1 MSLRKVAA
9 IAAALLTIG
18 AVNLAGAPA
27 HAGDSGPV
35 AASGSEVRQAQV
47 EARRADVARRAGV
60 SADML
65 DGPWHIV
72 NRHSGKCLAVNWASH
87 DERAWVV
94 QHTCEYSAPYNEE
107 WYFDGAH
114 IVNGH
119 TGKCMAVNW
128 ASHDERA
135 WVVQHTCES
144 SAPYNENWN
153 REHLASGYSH
163 FVNQHTGKCL
173 AVNWASHDER
183 AWAVQHTCEY
193 SAPYNEEW
201 LVTY

>member
-1 MSLRKVAA
+1 MSFRKVAA
-9 IAAALLTIG
+9 IAAAVLTISTL
-18 AVNLAGAPA
+18 NLVGAPA
-27 HAGDSGPV
+27 YAGDS
-35 AASGSEVRQAQV
+35 AQV
-47 EARRADVARRAGV
+47 STERSDLRPTRAQIEARRAEVAERAGL
-60 SADML
+60 SAAML

-72 NRHSGKCLAVNWASH
+72 NRNSGKCAAVNWASH
-87 DERAWVV
+87 DERAWIV
-94 QHTCEYSAPYNEE
+94 QHTCDYSAPYNEE

-135 WVVQHTCES
+135 WVVQHTCE
-144 SAPYNENWN
+144 
-153 REHLASGYSH
+153 
-163 FVNQHTGKCL
+163 
-173 AVNWASHDER
+173 
-183 AWAVQHTCEY
+183 Y